1 MGEDM
6 ATKSFSIRIKGELLD
21 KLHVVADYNGRSAN
35 GQMCILVRNCI
46 REYEQEQGEIL
57 LGGKQKALPHKE
69 KQS

>member
-1 MGEDM
+1 M
-6 ATKSFSIRIKGELLD
+6 ATKSFSIRIEGELLD
-21 KLHVVADYNGRSAN
+21 KLHVVADYNVRSAN